1 MLLKQDSSEAEST
14 VNGRIEFIGN
24 EMYVLVL
31 RPFWERPRL
40 MMRNSDRQEQSI
52 KELEAKM
59 DKVKGDIIQV
69 QSSAQNAA
77 ASKQAAI
84 KV

>member
-1 MLLKQDSSEAEST
+1 MC
-14 VNGRIEFIGN
+14 
-24 EMYVLVL
+24 Y
-31 RPFWERPRL
+31 
-40 MMRNSDRQEQSI
+40 SDRQEQSI
-52 KELEAKM
+52 KELESKM

-84 KV
+84 KA